1 MSNEIRVSRIEKF
14 NANDSIALLVDIEPS
29 PIVLVCVYRTQ
40 ALTWEENQDL
50 IKEING
56 LGVPPGGEMVVIGD
70 FNMPDVEWNTGIVRC
85 PISTVNKH
93 FLIQQRMMDMFYSKS
108 LSWVFGDD
116 TITRRRLVDGV
127 LQESLLDWS
136 NSTWSSICY

>member
-1 MSNEIRVSRIEKF
+1 MSKRARDEQHRAQNRGIYVSNEIRVSRIEKF

-70 FNMPDVEWNTGIVRC
+70 GACCRV
-85 PISTVNKH
+85 
-93 FLIQQRMMDMFYSKS
+93 KS
-108 LSWVFGDD
+108 PWKANL
-116 TITRRRLVDGV
+116 
-127 LQESLLDWS
+127 
-136 NSTWSSICY
+136 